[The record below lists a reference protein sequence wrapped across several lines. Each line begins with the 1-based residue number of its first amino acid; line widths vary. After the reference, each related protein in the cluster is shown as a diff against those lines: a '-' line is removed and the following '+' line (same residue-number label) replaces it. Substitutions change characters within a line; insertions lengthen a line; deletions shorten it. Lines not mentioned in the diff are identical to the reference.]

1 MRVRRCR
8 KSAMAPQKGISVSLR
23 MATAECSTGTETLAS
38 TEETIS
44 ASRRVHRF
52 SPSGS
57 RTPLKKAAG
66 L

>member
-1 MRVRRCR
+1 
-8 KSAMAPQKGISVSLR
+8 MAPQKGISVSLR